1 VSSPLVPISL
11 LSPGFLGL
19 NTQDA
24 KVGLDSGYATKA
36 NNCIIDQ
43 YGRLGSRK
51 GYISLTSNPG
61 TLTADAYIESIYEFT
76 DNLGETYVLSAGD
89 GKLFSGTTTLV
100 PHRPKL
106 ADQTTDVAGTFTN
119 NRWQFCSAAVGS
131 GTSALVSGIA
141 TQKGNAALVW
151 RRTSGSGAYI
161 FQEIGVYGTKPSG
174 VATFDP
180 DCCLSAF
187 GRVWTAGISA
197 NKHTLFFSN
206 LLDPTNFSTGTAGLL
221 DISTVVGN
229 NDEIVGL
236 AQHNNFLVIFCTNSI
251 VVYGSQGTS
260 AATGINPLTMALAD
274 VVTGVGCVSRDSIQA
289 TGTDLIYLSK
299 SGIRSLNRT
308 VTENSMPMRELSL
321 NIRDDVTNYLGLE
334 PNTDNIKSGYFEKEA
349 FYILTFP
356 SSRIMI
362 YVDLRTALPNG
373 SARVTTW
380 SLDNGDVYKAFTAT
394 ETRRFYFG
402 VPNGIGEYS
411 GYVDNNE
418 SYEMT
423 YRSPFADVTGGV
435 VKKFLKKAKLLVIG
449 SGEQDFTFKYGY
461 NYTLNPRT
469 VVLARDL
476 GTGIYAR
483 WSSPTSLYA
492 VSKYSSVG
500 LGVQEIRVPL
510 GGSGDTFAFG
520 VDATIDTA
528 ALSIQKIDLFLKTGK
543 NS

>member
-119 NRWQFCSAAVGS
+119 NRWQFCSGAVGS

-151 RRTSGSGAYI
+151 RRTSGAGAYI

-197 NKHTLFFSN
+197 NKHTIFFSD
-206 LLDPTNFSTGTAGLL
+206 LLDPTNFSTGTAGIL

-260 AATGINPLTMALAD
+260 AVAGINPLTMQLVD

-394 ETRRFYFG
+394 ETRKFYFG

-476 GTGIYAR
+476 GTGIYAK
-483 WSSPTSLYA
+483 WSSLTSLYA

>member
-1 VSSPLVPISL
+1 MSSPLVPISL

-61 TLTADAYIESIYEFT
+61 TLTADAYIESIYEFS

-100 PHRPKL
+100 PHRPKA

-119 NRWQFCSAAVGS
+119 NRWQFCSGAVGS

-197 NKHTLFFSN
+197 NKHTIFFSD
-206 LLDPTNFSTGTAGLL
+206 LLDPTNFSGGGLL

-260 AATGINPLTMALAD
+260 AVAGINPLTMQLVD

-321 NIRDDVTNYLGLE
+321 NIRDDVTDYLALE

-394 ETRRFYFG
+394 ETRKFYFG

-411 GYVDNNE
+411 GYVDNNQ

-469 VVLARDL
+469 VVIARDL